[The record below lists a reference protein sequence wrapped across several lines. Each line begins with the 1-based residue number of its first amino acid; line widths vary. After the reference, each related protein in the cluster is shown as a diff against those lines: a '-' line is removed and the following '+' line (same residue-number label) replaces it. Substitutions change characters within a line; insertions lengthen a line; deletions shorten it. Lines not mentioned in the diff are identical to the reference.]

1 MSPADIEDQ
10 KKAAAEAAVGLV
22 VEGMVVGLGTGSTAR
37 YAILKLGELAREGF
51 EVRGVPTSEA
61 TANLA
66 KDLGIPLVTL
76 DECPRL
82 DLTIDGADEVDPHLD
97 MIKGVGGALFR
108 EKLVAAASKEVA
120 IAVDASKLVQ
130 RLGSRV
136 PVPVGQRQLHPG
148 RALPC
153 GPERRTAGAGPER
166 RARRRRERTVRRG
179 RVDRLRRGREW
190 GEDPP
195 ALAELGPHLSDVRVD
210 LLDLRAFLA
219 GDHVDDRVE
228 RNGEAIR
235 MDRASLPLLLDVPL
249 LHPAAPPELPHR
261 DADLRLAQARRL
273 FDLDGRRLLPLRK
286 EHKGLRDILGHPRPD
301 QEVHEGLVSPAQAGF
316 LRHLIRVV

>member
-1 MSPADIEDQ
+1 MSPGDVEDQ

-136 PVPVGQRQLHPG
+136 PVPVEVHPFGWKVAKVRVESLGSVAELRMVGGERYRTDNDNYILDARFHAVRNAGQLERDLSVVPG
-148 RALPC
+148 VVENGLFVGVASIVFAADAN
-153 GPERRTAGAGPER
+153 GVKT
-166 RARRRRERTVRRG
+166 
-179 RVDRLRRGREW
+179 LRR
-190 GEDPP
+190 
-195 ALAELGPHLSDVRVD
+195 
-210 LLDLRAFLA
+210 
-219 GDHVDDRVE
+219 
-228 RNGEAIR
+228 
-235 MDRASLPLLLDVPL
+235 
-249 LHPAAPPELPHR
+249 
-261 DADLRLAQARRL
+261 
-273 FDLDGRRLLPLRK
+273 
-286 EHKGLRDILGHPRPD
+286 
-301 QEVHEGLVSPAQAGF
+301 
-316 LRHLIRVV
+316 

>member
-136 PVPVGQRQLHPG
+136 PVPVEVHPFGWKVAKVRVESLGSVAELRMVGGERYRTDNDNYILDARFHAVRNAGQLERDLSVVPG
-148 RALPC
+148 VVENGLFVGVASIVFAADAN
-153 GPERRTAGAGPER
+153 GVKT
-166 RARRRRERTVRRG
+166 
-179 RVDRLRRGREW
+179 LRR
-190 GEDPP
+190 
-195 ALAELGPHLSDVRVD
+195 
-210 LLDLRAFLA
+210 
-219 GDHVDDRVE
+219 
-228 RNGEAIR
+228 
-235 MDRASLPLLLDVPL
+235 
-249 LHPAAPPELPHR
+249 
-261 DADLRLAQARRL
+261 
-273 FDLDGRRLLPLRK
+273 
-286 EHKGLRDILGHPRPD
+286 
-301 QEVHEGLVSPAQAGF
+301 
-316 LRHLIRVV
+316 